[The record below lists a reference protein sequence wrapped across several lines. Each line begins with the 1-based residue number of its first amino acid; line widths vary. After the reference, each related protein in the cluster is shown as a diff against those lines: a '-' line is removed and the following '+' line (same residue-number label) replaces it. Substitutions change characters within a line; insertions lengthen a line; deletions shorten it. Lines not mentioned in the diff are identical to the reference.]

1 MHRESTRAL
10 SLVLALV
17 VLAACKEAPVAQT
30 RSATVPVVPVYR
42 GLDCGRAADTAAV
55 TWLGDKQALEQV
67 MNRMRRHSL
76 GSEPAPDVDFSRYA
90 LVLIELGQ
98 RPTAGWQ
105 LSLSTQRMIK
115 DQGDGVI
122 IFSVDRPIG
131 DYAAQVVTS
140 PCMMVAVP
148 RGDYKAI
155 RAQSND
161 NAIRVSTPV
170 R

>member
-1 MHRESTRAL
+1 MQHEPTRAL
-10 SLVLALV
+10 SLVFA
-17 VLAACKEAPVAQT
+17 VLLLGACKEAPVAPS
-30 RSATVPVVPVYR
+30 RASTVPVVPVYS

-67 MNRMRRHSL
+67 MSRMRRHSL
-76 GSEPAPDVDFSRYA
+76 GAEPVPEVDFSRRG
-90 LVLIELGQ
+90 LVLIELGR

-105 LSLSTQRMIK
+105 LSLSSQRMIK
-115 DQGDGVI
+115 DKGDGLI

-140 PCMMVAVP
+140 PCLMVAVP

-155 RAQSND
+155 RAQSSD
-161 NAIRVSTPV
+161 NAIRVSTPLP
-170 R
+170 